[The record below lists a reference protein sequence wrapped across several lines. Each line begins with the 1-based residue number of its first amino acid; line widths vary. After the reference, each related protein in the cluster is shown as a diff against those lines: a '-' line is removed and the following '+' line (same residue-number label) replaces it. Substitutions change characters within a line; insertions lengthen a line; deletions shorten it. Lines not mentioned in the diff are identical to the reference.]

1 MQHCNWDRSVP
12 NVYTPS
18 PYNSSS
24 FYIDDILSNGS
35 QKPQPTLCSSTICE
49 PTKPHCISQPFHL
62 PTPSRSYPNLN
73 LSSPFVPYNPRP
85 FGFQPQAFQPPSIP
99 SVYEA
104 YSDHSAWNLFLP
116 KPQKKKG
123 GQVRFSNEQTME
135 LEKIFENQKYLSPP
149 ERKQLSKVLGLTE
162 RQVKTWFQNR
172 RAKWRRF
179 KQESQGEKSDKQENE
194 EATRGTAKDSQT

>member
-1 MQHCNWDRSVP
+1 MQHCNWDRSIP
-12 NVYTPS
+12 NVFTPS
-18 PYNSSS
+18 PYNSS
-24 FYIDDILSNGS
+24 FYIDDILSAGT
-35 QKPQPTLCSSTICE
+35 QKPQPTLCASTICE
-49 PTKPHCISQPFHL
+49 PPKPHCISPPFHFS
-62 PTPSRSYPNLN
+62 TPRTYATI
-73 LSSPFVPYNPRP
+73 SSPFTPYSRP
-85 FGFQPQAFQPPSIP
+85 FAFQPANFQAPAIP

-135 LEKIFENQKYLSPP
+135 LEKIFETQKYLSPP
-149 ERKQLSKVLGLTE
+149 ERKQLSKVLGLSE

-179 KQESQGEKSDKQENE
+179 KQESQGDRAEKSENE
-194 EATRGTAKDSQT
+194 ETCKHEKDA

>member
-1 MQHCNWDRSVP
+1 MGVK
-12 NVYTPS
+12 
-18 PYNSSS
+18 
-24 FYIDDILSNGS
+24 LNGN
-35 QKPQPTLCSSTICE
+35 TAAA
-49 PTKPHCISQPFHL
+49 FA
-62 PTPSRSYPNLN
+62 PNLDLN
-73 LSSPFVPYNPRP
+73 LTRRNCCICNP
-85 FGFQPQAFQPPSIP
+85 I
-99 SVYEA
+99 SVA
-104 YSDHSAWNLFLP
+104 SLLLGAWNLFLP

-179 KQESQGEKSDKQENE
+179 KQESQGEKSERLENE
-194 EATRGTAKDSQT
+194 EAKAIEKTSS

>member
-1 MQHCNWDRSVP
+1 MQHSFAPNIDLKLTLKNFFASLIISVR
-12 NVYTPS
+12 
-18 PYNSSS
+18 
-24 FYIDDILSNGS
+24 
-35 QKPQPTLCSSTICE
+35 CS
-49 PTKPHCISQPFHL
+49 L
-62 PTPSRSYPNLN
+62 L
-73 LSSPFVPYNPRP
+73 
-85 FGFQPQAFQPPSIP
+85 G
-99 SVYEA
+99 
-104 YSDHSAWNLFLP
+104 AWNLFLP

-179 KQESQGEKSDKQENE
+179 KQESQGEKSERLEAE
-194 EATRGTAKDSQT
+194 ETKAIEKTSS

>member
-1 MQHCNWDRSVP
+1 MAFRLNKTRFMPTDGNTCRNLHLC
-12 NVYTPS
+12 Y
-18 PYNSSS
+18 SSCTAWL
-24 FYIDDILSNGS
+24 LS
-35 QKPQPTLCSSTICE
+35 QPT
-49 PTKPHCISQPFHL
+49 
-62 PTPSRSYPNLN
+62 NLYDYF
-73 LSSPFVPYNPRP
+73 S
-85 FGFQPQAFQPPSIP
+85 G
-99 SVYEA
+99 
-104 YSDHSAWNLFLP
+104 AWNLFLP

-179 KQESQGEKSDKQENE
+179 KQETQGEKAERLEAESSAKTTELCRRDSVVSTGQDSTINRGHEIAKSTMYQWHWSSHNYAFTYRKNIFMKQCI
-194 EATRGTAKDSQT
+194 